1 MVKTKRTQLYL
12 PITQYQAIQRVA
24 QVEKGSVASVV
35 REAIKDYL
43 AKRKKILEKDWE
55 KDPVNELI
63 GIFEAE
69 EDLSIDHD
77 KYLYG

>member
-1 MVKTKRTQLYL
+1 MTETKRTQLYL

-24 QVEKGSVASVV
+24 RVEKESVASVV